1 VQIRLIKTIIYR
13 ELDIMILGIDI
24 GGSTTK
30 ITGFRDNKTI
40 SPILV
45 RANDPIS
52 SLYGAFGKFIT
63 VNKLQLSDIS
73 FVMVT
78 GVGSSYVNERIY
90 QIPTGKVE
98 EFYAIGMGGLFL
110 SGLSNAIIVS
120 MGTGTAFV
128 KAEKNGKVKHLGG
141 TGVGGGTLLGLS
153 NRMLNIRHF
162 EDLIEMARDG
172 NLENVDLFIKDISVE
187 EIVGLPP
194 QTTAS
199 NFGKISDLATK
210 TDIALG
216 IINLVFQTIGVLS
229 IFAARIDGT
238 EDIVLTGNLTN
249 VPQSREIFE
258 GLTKIHPV
266 RFHIP
271 EHAEFATALGAAIV
285 YASSGKFTEIQ

>member
-1 VQIRLIKTIIYR
+1 
-13 ELDIMILGIDI
+13 MILGIDI

-30 ITGFRDNKTI
+30 ITGFRDNKII
-40 SPILV
+40 SPMLV
-45 RANDPIS
+45 RATDPIS
-52 SLYGAFGKFIT
+52 SLYGAFGKFIN
-63 VNKLQLSDIS
+63 VNRLQLSDIS

-78 GVGSSYVNERIY
+78 GVGSSYVKERIY

-110 SGLSNAIIVS
+110 SGLSSAVIVS

-141 TGVGGGTLLGLS
+141 TGIGGGTLLGLS

-162 EDLIEMARDG
+162 EDIIGMAKGG
-172 NLENVDLFIKDISVE
+172 NLENVDLFIKDITIE

-249 VPQSREIFE
+249 VPQSREIFD

-271 EHAEFATALGAAIV
+271 EHAEYATALGAAIV
-285 YASSGKFTEIQ
+285 YASGGKLTEIQ